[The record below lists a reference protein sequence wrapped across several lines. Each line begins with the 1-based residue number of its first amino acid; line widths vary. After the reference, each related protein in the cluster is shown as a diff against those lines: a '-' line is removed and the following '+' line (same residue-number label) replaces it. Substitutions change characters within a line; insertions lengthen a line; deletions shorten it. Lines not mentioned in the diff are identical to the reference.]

1 MRPCGR
7 SHGFTLIELL
17 VVVVIVGIVMS
28 IAILSLS
35 LVGGD
40 RAVRDEAQRVISLV
54 EIAQDESLLQGRE
67 FGLEI
72 MQGAYRFLELDPVSR
87 QWIEIFG
94 DDTLRMRELP
104 EEIELDLYIED
115 RRVILKRDPARTG
128 DEEDRRRGVESFA
141 PHVLIYSSGEMTQF
155 ELHFRRDVDD
165 RLVAI
170 RSDVTG
176 AIEFIDVEETM
187 R

>member
-1 MRPCGR
+1 MRLCGR
-7 SHGFTLIELL
+7 SLGFSLIELL
-17 VVVVIVGIVMS
+17 VVIVVVGIVMS

-40 RAVRDEAQRVISLV
+40 RDVRGEAQRVVSLV

-72 MQGAYRFLELDPVSR
+72 MQGAYRFLELDPLSG
-87 QWIEIFG
+87 QWVEILG

-115 RRVILKRDPARTG
+115 RRIMLKRDPART
-128 DEEDRRRGVESFA
+128 DDDEDRRPGVESFL
-141 PHVLIYSSGEMTQF
+141 PHVLIYSSGEMTPF
-155 ELHFRRDVDD
+155 ELHFLRNIDD
-165 RLVAI
+165 SLVAI

-176 AIEFIDVEETM
+176 VIEFVDVEERM
-187 R
+187 

>member
-7 SHGFTLIELL
+7 SRGFSLIELL
-17 VVVVIVGIVMS
+17 VVIVIVGVVMS
-28 IAILSLS
+28 IAVLSLS

-40 RAVRDEAQRVISLV
+40 REIRDEAQRVISLV

-72 MQGAYRFLELDPVSR
+72 MQGAYRFLELDPLSG
-87 QWIEIFG
+87 QWAEIFG

-115 RRVILKRDPARTG
+115 RRVILKRDPARTDD
-128 DEEDRRRGVESFA
+128 DEERRSRVESFI
-141 PHVLIYSSGEMTQF
+141 PHVLIYSSGEMTPF
-155 ELHFRRDVDD
+155 ELHFLRSIDD
-165 RLVAI
+165 SLVVI
-170 RSDVTG
+170 RSDLTG
-176 AIEFIDVEETM
+176 TIEFVDYEETM
-187 R
+187 